1 MGGTQWGDY
10 RGNLFVSTLKERDV
24 RRFSINDAGTALGGP
39 ALHFDNAWGRLR
51 AMVAGPGDQLY
62 VTTSTGSND
71 RVIRISPAEPAVS
84 RVAGSDRFATA
95 AALSKNA
102 FPGGSSL
109 VYVATGNDFP
119 DALAGGAA
127 AGYLGVPVLLVQKT
141 SIPAATRTELDR
153 LNPSRI
159 VVLGGVGVIAENVRS
174 GLVPYASS
182 GDVSRLA
189 GADRY
194 ATAAAISAANYAPGV
209 KAAFIATGSGF
220 ADALAG
226 APAAALNDS
235 PMLLVSQTAIP
246 TSTRDELIRLKPQR
260 IYVLGGGASISSAVA
275 SALNG
280 YTAGSVTRLSGND
293 RYGTGAAIVR
303 QFWTKTRGYVATGVS
318 FVDALAGG
326 AIAGKESVPVLLV
339 AGTFVPLETGQ
350 EVLRIGAFRLTVIGG
365 TASVSSGAA
374 NRLKILMGAP

>member
-1 MGGTQWGDY
+1 MSVAS
-10 RGNLFVSTLKERDV
+10 RST
-24 RRFSINDAGTALGGP
+24 TP
-39 ALHFDNAWGRLR
+39 APRWEAPRS
-51 AMVAGPGDQLY
+51 
-62 VTTSTGSND
+62 TSTTRGVDCVPWSPVPAISCTSRHQRGSND

-174 GLVPYASS
+174 ALVPYASS